1 MGKRF
6 IRIIFCHTLAFL
18 PILLSAQSVQDSTE
32 VRYLEQASVSAE
44 RLDKEIVPVQ
54 RLSGKKLKNLNT
66 LSVADAIRY
75 FSGIQIKDYGGVGG
89 LKTVNVR
96 SLGSHHTGVFYDGIE
111 LGNAQNGVIDLG
123 RFSMDNM
130 ESVALYNGQRSALLQ
145 SAKDYA
151 SSNAIYMTTRT
162 PYFHDGKNF
171 NIRVGLRAG
180 SFATVNPSIIYE
192 QKLSNHVSLS
202 ANADFLYTSGRYRF
216 TYSKKDGYDTT
227 AVRTNSDVRMLRV
240 EAGLFGKI
248 KRGSWKAKIY
258 YYNSE
263 RGYPG
268 AVIREKPGV
277 FFNEDRQWDDNVFVQ
292 GSYRQEVTK
301 YWSILING
309 KYSYD
314 KLHYV
319 SDPRLDVTTMFVDN
333 TYRQHEGFISAS
345 HLFKPFRW
353 WSLSLATDFQWNRL
367 DADLREFVY
376 PTRFSFYAAAATS
389 FELGRVNISASAL
402 YLYIKDFL
410 RQNASELNIAPRERL
425 SPSLIFSYR
434 PIEDVDLAIKAF
446 YKNSFRMP
454 TFNDLYYTFI
464 GTKDLKPEST
474 DQIDIGVSYV
484 YRGSGNILENIGFS
498 IDGYYNSVTNKIIAM
513 PTSNQFRWSMMNL
526 GKVRITGTDITL
538 HSDIGFYGVHLFP
551 RISYTWQLAQ
561 DVTDPASQW
570 YKGQIAYIPQHS
582 GTFILQGEYGS
593 WGLNYSFVYTGE
605 RYESS
610 ANIPENYVQPWYTHD
625 ISLTKIFTFK
635 NSSSLKISL
644 EVNNIFNQQY
654 EVVQCYPMPGTNF
667 MIKLNYNL

>member
-1 MGKRF
+1 M
-6 IRIIFCHTLAFL
+6 
-18 PILLSAQSVQDSTE
+18 
-32 VRYLEQASVSAE
+32 
-44 RLDKEIVPVQ
+44 
-54 RLSGKKLKNLNT
+54 
-66 LSVADAIRY
+66 
-75 FSGIQIKDYGGVGG
+75 
-89 LKTVNVR
+89 
-96 SLGSHHTGVFYDGIE
+96 
-111 LGNAQNGVIDLG
+111 
-123 RFSMDNM
+123 
-130 ESVALYNGQRSALLQ
+130 
-145 SAKDYA
+145 
-151 SSNAIYMTTRT
+151 
-162 PYFHDGKNF
+162 
-171 NIRVGLRAG
+171 
-180 SFATVNPSIIYE
+180 
-192 QKLSNHVSLS
+192 
-202 ANADFLYTSGRYRF
+202 
-216 TYSKKDGYDTT
+216 
-227 AVRTNSDVRMLRV
+227 
-240 EAGLFGKI
+240 
-248 KRGSWKAKIY
+248 
-258 YYNSE
+258 
-263 RGYPG
+263 
-268 AVIREKPGV
+268 
-277 FFNEDRQWDDNVFVQ
+277 
-292 GSYRQEVTK
+292 
-301 YWSILING
+301 
-309 KYSYD
+309 
-314 KLHYV
+314 
-319 SDPRLDVTTMFVDN
+319 
-333 TYRQHEGFISAS
+333 
-345 HLFKPFRW
+345 
-353 WSLSLATDFQWNRL
+353 
-367 DADLREFVY
+367 
-376 PTRFSFYAAAATS
+376 
-389 FELGRVNISASAL
+389 
-402 YLYIKDFL
+402 
-410 RQNASELNIAPRERL
+410 NIAPRERL

-635 NSSSLKISL
+635 DSSSLKITL